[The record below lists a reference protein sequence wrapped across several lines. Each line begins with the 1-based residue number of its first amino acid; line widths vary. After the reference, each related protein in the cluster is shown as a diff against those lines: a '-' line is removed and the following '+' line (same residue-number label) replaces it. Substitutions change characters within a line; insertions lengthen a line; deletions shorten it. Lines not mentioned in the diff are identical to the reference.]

1 MIECPKCGELNGNDR
16 SRCFKCGSDLHG
28 RVGQTYSSVSSG
40 PRANRICPN
49 CKKVF
54 YGVTYTECPNCH
66 VPMAL
71 YSLEAKLA
79 AEGKNQNY
87 RPQQVPPTPQ
97 DSKKEE
103 PVKRKTSFE
112 LMSEQLGL
120 DSYDSGTVELFKM
133 VDMFF
138 PYHQANGS
146 LFTPELFDVKDNV
159 ETITNIQAS
168 SYWFNMIQIRQNQI
182 IIELLQKI
190 VGEKEGASAQEDDQ
204 DADL

>member
-1 MIECPKCGELNGNDR
+1 
-16 SRCFKCGSDLHG
+16 
-28 RVGQTYSSVSSG
+28 
-40 PRANRICPN
+40 
-49 CKKVF
+49 
-54 YGVTYTECPNCH
+54 
-66 VPMAL
+66 
-71 YSLEAKLA
+71 
-79 AEGKNQNY
+79 
-87 RPQQVPPTPQ
+87 
-97 DSKKEE
+97 
-103 PVKRKTSFE
+103 
-112 LMSEQLGL
+112 MSEQLGL